1 MLCLMFYRYML
12 FHVVDLSFNMY
23 QDWYLSW
30 FHSFVITADL
40 ASRKC
45 VPCVAKD
52 LQAMSEQSTNEL
64 LAQVQNDLLTYL
76 FFSFTRHVSDAC
88 LIEQVHGW
96 GLITEGGVLKLHRSW
111 KVKSF
116 TKGLEF
122 FQLVAEI
129 AEAEGCVKT
138 SEDLFLLYWYGLSFL
153 YNLHTNNFPYKF
165 MHVYLTFLRFRCLSY
180 FCNSSN
186 LV

>member
-1 MLCLMFYRYML
+1 MSHVLSIHVILCCGFKFQYVSGLVFIL
-12 FHVVDLSFNMY
+12 ISF
-23 QDWYLSW
+23 
-30 FHSFVITADL
+30 FVITSDL
-40 ASRKC
+40 AGKKC
-45 VPCVAKD
+45 VPCNAKD
-52 LQAMSEQSTNEL
+52 SQAMSEQSANEL

-88 LIEQVHGW
+88 LIEQVQGW
-96 GLITEGGVLKLHRSW
+96 GLLTEGGVLKLHRSW

-138 SEDLFLLYWYGLSFL
+138 SEDLFLLY
-153 YNLHTNNFPYKF
+153 
-165 MHVYLTFLRFRCLSY
+165 
-180 FCNSSN
+180 
-186 LV
+186 